1 MWGWVRPLL
10 LFCPILSLSLSEM
23 QFLRS
28 LSNKPPAC
36 KSVPQS
42 LFPREPNVTH
52 THTHTHT
59 HDTLS
64 KGGQPA
70 GNSREK
76 EFGKGERLGEDLL
89 SIAKLVRKYWEKH

>member
-52 THTHTHT
+52 TH
-59 HDTLS
+59 DTLS
-64 KGGQPA
+64 KGGQSA

-76 EFGKGERLGEDLL
+76 EFGKGERLGEGLL
-89 SIAKLVRKYWEKH
+89 SIAKLVRTYWEKH